1 MSPFIF
7 YTLFNSGSSM
17 SSSSLSSAPTSRSF
31 LQKVNV
37 SDAAATAVV
46 VVGGAAAAAAV
57 VGAASASAVATQLFP
72 KNSGKISKLLNCFP
86 LFVSTFY

>member
-31 LQKVNV
+31 LQRVNV
-37 SDAAATAVV
+37 SDAAAAFVV
-46 VVGGAAAAAAV
+46 VVGAAAAV

-72 KNSGKISKLLNCFP
+72 KNSGEISKLLNCFP

>member
-1 MSPFIF
+1 
-7 YTLFNSGSSM
+7 M

-46 VVGGAAAAAAV
+46 VVVGGGAAAAAAAV